1 MNFGIKQI
9 RKFPGRSV
17 YNVNIFGCSEY
28 LDALRRL
35 IRMRVP
41 QPMVARRPWSAT
53 VSCQGSGRLIAC
65 CCQGSAA
72 LCLPKDFSSK
82 LHACYNRTQKPKLN
96 KMLKKLCKV
105 ASPITINTCFKSSPI
120 WIQIRCFVF
129 AILWNGVSTLE
140 KQNRFYDK
148 VISKKKSDCVGK
160 NRKPSDVGGVFGVS
174 TVTCELGWKE
184 KGTKFSLAS
193 FRCRTSTALSVGTF
207 RVCAFDQML
216 SPKCMLLNSH
226 YFICVVESALINFLN
241 IRGLN
246 MTACYY
252 RGHVR
257 IVQIAFKIFSAINKC
272 TFMHSLCFK
281 I

>member
-82 LHACYNRTQKPKLN
+82 LHACYNRTQKTKLN

-148 VISKKKSDCVGK
+148 VISKKKVIALAKTENRVMLVVSSVCPRWHASLVGK
-160 NRKPSDVGGVFGVS
+160 KKEPNFRSQVFDVGLQQHLVWALSEYAHLIKCFPRSVCCS
-174 TVTCELGWKE
+174 TVII
-184 KGTKFSLAS
+184 
-193 FRCRTSTALSVGTF
+193 LS
-207 RVCAFDQML
+207 AW
-216 SPKCMLLNSH
+216 
-226 YFICVVESALINFLN
+226 
-241 IRGLN
+241 
-246 MTACYY
+246 
-252 RGHVR
+252 
-257 IVQIAFKIFSAINKC
+257 
-272 TFMHSLCFK
+272 
-281 I
+281 

>member
-148 VISKKKSDCVGK
+148 VISKKKKWLRWQKQKTEWCWWCLRCVHGDMRAWLE
-160 NRKPSDVGGVFGVS
+160 RKRNQIFAR
-174 TVTCELGWKE
+174 
-184 KGTKFSLAS
+184 KFS
-193 FRCRTSTALSVGTF
+193 
-207 RVCAFDQML
+207 M
-216 SPKCMLLNSH
+216 
-226 YFICVVESALINFLN
+226 
-241 IRGLN
+241 
-246 MTACYY
+246 
-252 RGHVR
+252 
-257 IVQIAFKIFSAINKC
+257 
-272 TFMHSLCFK
+272 
-281 I
+281 